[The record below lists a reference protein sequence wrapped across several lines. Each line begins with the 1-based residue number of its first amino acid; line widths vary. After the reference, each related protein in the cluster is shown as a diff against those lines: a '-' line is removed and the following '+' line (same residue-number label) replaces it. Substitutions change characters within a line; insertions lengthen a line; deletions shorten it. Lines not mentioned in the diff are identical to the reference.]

1 MRGLSPMVSTKISS
15 IGHLFYFLTA
25 TSFIRLFA
33 MSFYRSNGVTIP
45 KITQVAE
52 GAGYIAVLVLSCVTA
67 VYVIAGG
74 AQMRAENRDGR
85 AIGLL
90 YLLGSLY
97 ILTLVFPLFCV
108 SINLAGDTR
117 LSLSFHALW
126 LALPVISFVML
137 LVGIVFSRSTKS

>member
-1 MRGLSPMVSTKISS
+1 
-15 IGHLFYFLTA
+15 
-25 TSFIRLFA
+25 